1 MKTDLQNVS
10 EKRERFVRI
19 SESRKFRAIQS
30 IRLIRNLANST
41 VYEYSAD
48 EIESIISSLTIEVN
62 ALSEMFS
69 QKDSNISDFR
79 KSYDSAPCAS

>member
-1 MKTDLQNVS
+1 MKTELQNVS

-30 IRLIRNLANST
+30 IRLIRNLANSA

-48 EIESIISSLTIEVN
+48 EFESIISSLTIEVN

-79 KSYDSAPCAS
+79 KCSDSAPCAN